1 MNRVELLRDLYLWA
15 YERSTKEYLAVK
27 QELIKPDQQRLQY
40 RERVKNIIKKVILSP
55 ELLPQDVIETSLE
68 DETNA
73 IDKTNI
79 SALVLEELRRIHEG
93 VLARYNLRPSQ
104 LERWKNAQA

>member
-40 RERVKNIIKKVILSP
+40 RDRVKNIIKKVILSP
-55 ELLPQDVIETSLE
+55 ESLPQDVIETSLE

-73 IDKTNI
+73 TDKTNI

-104 LERWKNAQA
+104 LERWRNAQA